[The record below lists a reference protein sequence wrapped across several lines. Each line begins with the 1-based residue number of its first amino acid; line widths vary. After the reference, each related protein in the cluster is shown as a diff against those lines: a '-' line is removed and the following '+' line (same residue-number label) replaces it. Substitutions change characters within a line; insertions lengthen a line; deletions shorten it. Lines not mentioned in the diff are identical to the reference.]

1 MDIGIRYL
9 ILVSSPEI
17 GLQKILDVGR
27 YIITLRNSHRRNILM
42 DTKINFMEQDH
53 TERYLRATSGAIN
66 PIRKVVSFAMNKY
79 WLWSRDASASPQH
92 DS

>member
-1 MDIGIRYL
+1 
-9 ILVSSPEI
+9 
-17 GLQKILDVGR
+17 
-27 YIITLRNSHRRNILM
+27 M

-66 PIRKVVSFAMNKY
+66 PIRKVVSFAMNMY